1 MATRL
6 LILGADGHAR
16 AIADVAAECGWT
28 AYASLSPGVILCGAV
43 TVESGAF
50 LGAGAPVL
58 PGLTVGKNV
67 RVPAGA
73 VVPGNIQPGGRTAR

>member
-1 MATRL
+1 MAKRL
-6 LILGADGHAR
+6 LILGADGHAP
-16 AIADVAAECGWT
+16 AIADVAVLG
-28 AYASLSPGVILCGAV
+28 GGA
-43 TVESGAF
+43 A
-50 LGAGAPVL
+50 VL